1 MARLDS
7 LPLAFLFVFAGATLA
22 QPIQLSVDASDA
34 PRRIFHARMTMQVKP
49 GPLTLAYPKW
59 IRGEHGPNG
68 PINDLM
74 GLVLTAAGT
83 RIPWQRDPVDV
94 FAFHCDIPAGVSALE
109 IALDSVSS
117 PLQDGFSGSSSTTAE
132 LAVLN
137 WHLVLLY
144 PKGTPSDD
152 LTYAATLRL
161 PAGWKFATAL
171 RASGTSGETISFEPV
186 SLTRLVDSPL
196 IAGAHFR
203 SIPIAP
209 DVKPPHHINI
219 VADSDA
225 ALEMPFDMIGRYS
238 QLVKETGELFGGI
251 RHYGHYDFLLTLS
264 DQTGHFGLEHSE
276 SSDDRA
282 AERALTDETLRKV
295 GAMLLSHEFVHSWN
309 GKYRRPADLTA
320 PAFDQPQKTSLLWVY
335 EGLTEYL
342 GYVLAARS
350 GLLTAENARSFLAAV
365 AAEMDHRPGREWR
378 SLLDTAVAAPV
389 LYNARDDWSPW
400 RRSVDFYP
408 EGLLIWLETDVTIR
422 NQTGGKRSLD
432 DFCRSFFAGPS
443 GSPGLSTYSFDDVVA
458 ALHAVVPFDWRGFF
472 EARLNA
478 TTSHAPLGGIAGA
491 GWRVVYKEEPSDW
504 SLASE
509 LAAKRVDLRYS
520 LGLQIAE
527 DGAVV
532 LAIDAMPAAQAGVAA
547 TMKLVAVNGRQWSA
561 QLLHEALR
569 AKAPIELLLRNGE
582 FYQTYRIDYRGGDQY
597 PYLDRTI
604 DQPDLL
610 AEILKPRSK

>member
-1 MARLDS
+1 M
-7 LPLAFLFVFAGATLA
+7 
-22 QPIQLSVDASDA
+22 DA
-34 PRRIFHARMTMQVKP
+34 PRRILHAHLAIPVKP

-74 GLVLTAAGT
+74 GLIFTAGGK
-83 RIPWQRDPVDV
+83 RIPWKRDSVDM
-94 FAFHCDIPAGVSALE
+94 FAFHCDIPAGATSLE
-109 IALDSVSS
+109 VALDSVSS
-117 PLQDGFSGSSSTTAE
+117 PLQDGFSSSSSTTAE

-137 WHLVLLY
+137 WNMVLLY
-144 PKGTPSDD
+144 PKGAPSDD

-171 RASGTSGETISFEPV
+171 QPSGTPGETISFPPV

-225 ALEMPFDMIGRYS
+225 ALEMPPDMIGHYS
-238 QLVKETGELFGGI
+238 QLVKETGELFGGV
-251 RHYGHYDFLLTLS
+251 RHYSHYDFLLTLS

-282 AERALTDETLRKV
+282 AERTLTDDTLRKV
-295 GAMLLSHEFVHSWN
+295 GAMLLSHEFTHSWN

-350 GLLTAENARSFLAAV
+350 GLLAPEHARSYLAAV

-408 EGLLIWLETDVTIR
+408 EGLLIWLEADVTIR
-422 NQTGGKRSLD
+422 NQTGGRRSLD
-432 DFCRSFFAGPS
+432 DFCRLFFGGPS
-443 GSPGLSTYSFDDVVA
+443 GSPGLATYSYDDVVA
-458 ALHAVVPFDWRGFF
+458 ALSSVAPYDWRGFF
-472 EARLNA
+472 DARLNA
-478 TTSHAPLGGIAGA
+478 TTFHAPLGGIAGA
-491 GWRVVYKEEPSDW
+491 GWRVVYQEEPSDW
-504 SLASE
+504 VRASE
-509 LAAKRVDLRYS
+509 QAEKRVDLRYS
-520 LGLQIAE
+520 LGLQLAE
-527 DGAVV
+527 DGTVI
-532 LAIDAMPAAQAGVAA
+532 LAIKDMPAAQAGVGAA
-547 TMKLVAVNGRQWSA
+547 MKLVAVNGRQWSA
-561 QLLHEALR
+561 QLLHDALR
-569 AKAPIELLLRNGE
+569 AKAPVDLLLRNGE
-582 FYQTYRIDYRGGDQY
+582 FYKTYHIDYRAGDQY
-597 PYLDRTI
+597 PYLDRSI
-604 DQPDLL
+604 DKPDLL
-610 AEILKPRSK
+610 AEILKPRAK